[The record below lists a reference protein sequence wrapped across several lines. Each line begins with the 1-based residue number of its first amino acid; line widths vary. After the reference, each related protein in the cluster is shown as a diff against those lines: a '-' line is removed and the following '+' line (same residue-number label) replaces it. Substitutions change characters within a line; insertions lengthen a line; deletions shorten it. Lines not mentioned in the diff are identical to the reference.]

1 MTSPGCAIPA
11 NDAVEEKS
19 TPSLIAL
26 SMASP
31 LYSAEQI
38 SQCLRSCSN
47 AGRFPTGLVNRA
59 CRKLG
64 ALSYYRAA
72 QLLYTHLSK
81 KDRDECGP
89 LDVLHA
95 VPLHMPAVL
104 HHVLNT
110 AWFCQ
115 PESFARFDA
124 PALRYR
130 QWICLGL
137 HEDPDC
143 PLAFRRPYGLL
154 WRDVISKQFFDLTAH
169 WVSDNIKR
177 RVWET
182 HDLLSDCQRDYSK
195 TLGDTTD
202 EEQEE
207 KVDDEEGTVGYMETG
222 LTLEEEKEM
231 IVAALEAEEQD
242 LYGTG
247 EALRNRM
254 RSILALVALPTEEW
268 VAGPPSTVNGYD
280 VSGVLEYM
288 QLELIDRDLTA
299 NGLIEAF
306 HSAVGFSD
314 TVYAAVFSENFRMMT
329 TG

>member
-38 SQCLRSCSN
+38 SQYLRSCSN

-64 ALSYYRAA
+64 ALLYYRAA

-81 KDRDECGP
+81 RDRDECGP

-95 VPLHMPAVL
+95 VPLHIPAAL
-104 HHVLNT
+104 HRVFNT

-115 PESFARFDA
+115 PENFARFDA

-130 QWICLGL
+130 QWTCL
-137 HEDPDC
+137 
-143 PLAFRRPYGLL
+143 GLL

-222 LTLEEEKEM
+222 LTLEEEKGM

-254 RSILALVALPTEEW
+254 QSILALVALPTEEW

-306 HSAVGFSD
+306 HAAVGLGD
-314 TVYAAVFSENFRMMT
+314 TVYAAVFSDNFRMMT

>member
-1 MTSPGCAIPA
+1 M
-11 NDAVEEKS
+11 EEKS
-19 TPSLIAL
+19 SPSPIAP

-81 KDRDECGP
+81 RDRDECGP

-95 VPLHMPAVL
+95 VLLRIPATL
-104 HHVLNT
+104 HHMLNT

-115 PESFARFDA
+115 PQSFARFDA

-143 PLAFRRPYGLL
+143 PLTFRRPYGLL
-154 WRDVISKQFFDLTAH
+154 WRDVIYKYFFNLTAH
-169 WVSDNIKR
+169 WVTDNIKR
-177 RVWET
+177 RVWKT
-182 HDLLSDCQRDYSK
+182 YNMLSDFQRDYSK
-195 TLGDTTD
+195 TSGDTAD
-202 EEQEE
+202 EEEEE
-207 KVDDEEGTVGYMETG
+207 KVDDEGGTVGYMETG
-222 LTLEEEKEM
+222 LTLEEEKQM
-231 IVAALEAEEQD
+231 IVAALEAEEQY

-247 EALRNRM
+247 EAL
-254 RSILALVALPTEEW
+254 L
-268 VAGPPSTVNGYD
+268 NGYD

-306 HSAVGFSD
+306 HAAVGFGD
-314 TVYAAVFSENFRMMT
+314 TVYAAVFSKNFRMMT